1 MKRLVFLCLTVLW
14 VTEARLFTN
23 PYPKVEEFHDAGDPG
38 QPVFLTPLI
47 RANQIRD
54 AQSAAFVNDS
64 EILQFAESYAG
75 YLTVNETYDSNL
87 FFWYFK
93 AKVNP
98 ESAPLVL
105 WLQGGP
111 GASSLFGLF
120 TENGPFSVSK
130 KLKLVKRQ
138 YSWHLNHHLIYIDN
152 PVGRFWT
159 PLIVLNSFVMIYFC
173 TGTGF
178 SFTKNDAGYSTDEVE
193 VGANLYEALVQ
204 FLELFP

>member
-1 MKRLVFLCLTVLW
+1 MKRLFFLCLTVLW
-14 VTEARLFTN
+14 VEARLFTN
-23 PYPKVEEFHDAGDPG
+23 PYPKVETFVQDDGDLGPG
-38 QPVFLTPLI
+38 EPLFLTPLI
-47 RANQIRD
+47 KANKIQE
-54 AQSAAFVNDS
+54 AQSEAFVNDS

-75 YLTVNETYDSNL
+75 YLTVNVTYNSNL

-93 AKVNP
+93 AKLNP

-138 YSWHLNHHLIYIDN
+138 YSWHLNHHLIYMDN
-152 PVGRFWT
+152 PVGMLW
-159 PLIVLNSFVMIYFC
+159 VNV
-173 TGTGF
+173 
-178 SFTKNDAGYSTDEVE
+178 N
-193 VGANLYEALVQ
+193 
-204 FLELFP
+204 